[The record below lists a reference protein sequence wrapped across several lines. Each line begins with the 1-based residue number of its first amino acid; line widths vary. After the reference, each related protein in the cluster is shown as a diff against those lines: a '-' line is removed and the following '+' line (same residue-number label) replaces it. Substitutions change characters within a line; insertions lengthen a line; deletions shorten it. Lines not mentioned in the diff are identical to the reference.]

1 MTGADQTPRI
11 SPGGR
16 RDIGLA
22 NWTMI
27 SAGARVAKVP
37 GLPHLFTTMA
47 RHRSLF
53 RAWLF
58 FAGRLMPRGKL
69 PRRETELVILRVA
82 HLCDAPYERAH
93 HERIGVRAGLSR
105 DQIAALSIDDPPS
118 SAFSERQ
125 RAIVTA
131 VDELVSRHGL
141 ADATWDR
148 LVGVGLSERQLIEL
162 PMLTGHYTMLAMT
175 LNALRV
181 QPDTF
186 RRR

>member
-1 MTGADQTPRI
+1 VSGAPRI
-11 SPGGR
+11 APGTRAETGR
-16 RDIGLA
+16 VNALIARVIGLGGGTVGPP
-22 NWTMI
+22 N
-27 SAGARVAKVP
+27 
-37 GLPHLFTTMA
+37 LFTTLG
-47 RHRSLF
+47 RHRRLF
-53 RAWLF
+53 RPWLR
-58 FAGRLMPRGKL
+58 FAGRLMPGGAL
-69 PRRETELVILRVA
+69 PRADAELVILRVA

-105 DQIAALSIDDPPS
+105 DQVAALSIDDPPS
-118 SAFSERQ
+118 STFSERQ

-131 VDELVSRHGL
+131 VDELVARHGL

-186 RRR
+186 RRRGR